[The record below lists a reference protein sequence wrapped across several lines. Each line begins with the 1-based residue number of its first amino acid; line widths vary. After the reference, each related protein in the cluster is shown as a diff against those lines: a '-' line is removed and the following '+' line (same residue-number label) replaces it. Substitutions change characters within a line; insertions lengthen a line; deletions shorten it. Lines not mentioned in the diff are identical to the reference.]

1 MKNTVCTHFHLNLV
15 GPHTFRKFVR
25 ENNDIFLDSAL
36 CIHSLKSVRQ
46 LLKEINRVEAFKRFP
61 PGFNAKVFQMTF
73 GFDILI
79 LVHIPQALA
88 FHISSLSS
96 TIFLYFTF
104 FISFFGPLYIY
115 ILLVRIVP
123 PTWSLSFFCPYTC
136 PQPAIF
142 PFSSIIFS

>member
-1 MKNTVCTHFHLNLV
+1 MN
-15 GPHTFRKFVR
+15 
-25 ENNDIFLDSAL
+25 IFLDSAL

-88 FHISSLSS
+88 S
-96 TIFLYFTF
+96 TIFPPFHLPSFC
-104 FISFFGPLYIY
+104 ISPSLLAFLVH
-115 ILLVRIVP
+115 ILHIVLSCSP
-123 PTWSLSFFCPYTC
+123 PTPTVSLSFVLIPILSLPSFCAVIYHLSSHPF
-136 PQPAIF
+136 AFF
-142 PFSSIIFS
+142 P